1 MKLIEHVLRFAE
13 TPVPAGKRMS
23 FLGAVR
29 VQLRIISALMARGAL
44 MRFGHEN
51 LGFFW
56 IMGEPL
62 LMTSGVMIMWSVA
75 GMDHGHGVGIVPF
88 ALTGYAMMTLWRHV
102 VAHMGHAISGNAGL
116 MFHRNVR
123 MLDVLIANVALESL
137 GGFSAFVIAYIP
149 LYLLD
154 AVPAI
159 HDPLVLVGGWIFI
172 TWISFSFG
180 LVVAAICQFNE
191 GVGRF
196 IPPLMYIAIPATGT
210 FYMLSWLPEKAQQI
224 LIWSPLVHPFEM
236 FRGGLF
242 GPVVNAKFNVMYMV
256 VVCIILTAV
265 GLAMVRVAQKRI
277 EV

>member
-1 MKLIEHVLRFAE
+1 MNLIEHVLRFAR
-13 TPVPAGKRMS
+13 TPLPAGKRMN
-23 FLGAVR
+23 FLDTAR
-29 VQLRIISALMARGAL
+29 IQLRVISALMVRGAL

-62 LMTSGVMIMWSVA
+62 LMSSGVMIMWSVA

-102 VAHMGHAISGNAGL
+102 VGHMGHAIAGNAGL
-116 MFHRNVR
+116 LFHRNVR
-123 MLDVLIANVALESL
+123 MLDVLIANVVLESL
-137 GGFSAFVIAYIP
+137 GGFAAFVVAYIP
-149 LYLLD
+149 LYLLG
-154 AVPAI
+154 AVPPI
-159 HDPLVLVGGWIFI
+159 DDPLVLVGGWVFI

-180 LVVAAICQFNE
+180 LVVAAISQISE
-191 GVGRF
+191 GAARF
-196 IPPLMYIAIPATGT
+196 IPAIMYITIPATGT
-210 FYMLSWLPEKAQQI
+210 FYMLSWLPEKAQKI

-242 GPVVNAKFNVMYMV
+242 GSIVHAKFSATYMV
-256 VVCIILTAV
+256 VVCTVLTAL
-265 GLAMVRVAQKRI
+265 GLALVRVAQKRI